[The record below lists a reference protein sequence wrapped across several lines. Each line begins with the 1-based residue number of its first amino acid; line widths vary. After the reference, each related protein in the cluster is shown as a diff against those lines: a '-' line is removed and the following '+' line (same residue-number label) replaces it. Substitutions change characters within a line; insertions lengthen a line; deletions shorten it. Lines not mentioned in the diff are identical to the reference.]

1 MEIQKIQLQKRELTG
16 KKAKRLLKD
25 ELIPAVIY
33 NAKGESTSVK
43 GSYGEI
49 VKLLANSTTTTIID
63 VDIDG
68 KTVKAIIKDVD
79 KDPITDHVRHIAFF
93 EIDEKTEM
101 EFSIPFSLTGES
113 PAVKNNLGVLIQVS
127 QKLAVKTKLANL
139 VPEISVDISKLST
152 PGMTISVEDIKL
164 PSGIVLVRKEDEKLA
179 IVTVTK
185 IQKQLEVVENEEN
198 EESEESTEGETAED
212 ETEAEA

>member
-1 MEIQKIQLQKRELTG
+1 MKIQLQKRELTG

-25 ELIPAVIY
+25 AIVPAVIY

-43 GSYGEI
+43 GAYGDLI
-49 VKLLANSTTTTIID
+49 KLLANATTTTVID

-79 KDPITDHVRHIAFF
+79 TNPITDHIRHIAFF
-93 EIDEKTEM
+93 EVNEKTEM
-101 EFSIPFSLTGES
+101 EFSIPFALTGES

-127 QKLAVKTKLANL
+127 QNVAVKTKLASL
-139 VPEISVDISKLST
+139 VPEISVDISKLET

-164 PSGIVLVRKEDEKLA
+164 PDGIVLVRKEDAKLA

-185 IQKQLEVVENEEN
+185 IQKQLEVVADVETDEDEEAVDGGA
-198 EESEESTEGETAED
+198 TD
-212 ETEAEA
+212 ETESEA